1 MVNSS
6 VSVISFNVNGVF
18 DPKRR
23 SSMFDYLNRYEYDI
37 ALLQDTRILNKREY
51 MQWNAECRGFWSV

>member
-6 VSVISFNVNGVF
+6 VSVISLNVNGVF

-23 SSMFDYLNRYEYDI
+23 SSMFDNLNRYEYDI
-37 ALLQDTRILNKREY
+37 ALLQDTRILNNREY
-51 MQWNAECRGFWSV
+51 MQWNAECRAFWSV